1 MPPRP
6 IGIVANPASGKDIR
20 RLVAHASVFDN
31 NEKRNM
37 VKRALN
43 GAIAAGA
50 TDFLYMPSAAA
61 LVESCAEDLHEDIR
75 LRPVEVPWTDSA
87 LDTTRAA
94 ARMREAGCAVVITFG
109 GDGTNRAVAKGWLDA
124 PLIAISTGTNNVF
137 PSMLEATV
145 AGEAAGLVATGA
157 VTLDE
162 VARQAKRVR
171 ISLADGS
178 EDLALIDAVL
188 LDDPFVGA
196 RAVWRP
202 ETLRTLVLARAEPAA
217 IGLSSIG
224 GLLRPIGAKDDAGLV
239 VHAGEGGPR
248 VFAGIAP
255 GLHRE
260 IPIREVREL
269 ALGEC
274 VVLHG
279 RGTIAL
285 DGERE
290 VTLREGEEARL
301 EVVRDGPQVIDV
313 PLALRL
319 AACRGAFLINA
330 EEAADAD

>member
-1 MPPRP
+1 MPPGP

-37 VKRALN
+37 VARALY

-50 TDFLYMPSAAA
+50 TDFVYMPTPAA
-61 LVESCAEDLHEDIR
+61 LVESCVEGLDEDIS

-94 ARMREAGCAVVITFG
+94 ARMREAGCVVVITFG
-109 GDGTNRAVAKGWLDA
+109 GDGTNRAFAKGWLDA
-124 PLIAISTGTNNVF
+124 PLVPISTGTNNVF
-137 PSMLEATV
+137 PMMFEATV
-145 AGEAAGLVATGA
+145 AGAAAGLVATGA
-157 VTLDE
+157 VSIDE
-162 VARQAKRVR
+162 ASAPAKRIRV
-171 ISLADGS
+171 SMDDAT

-224 GLLRPIGAKDDAGLV
+224 GLLHPVGAKDDAGLL
-239 VHAGEGGPR
+239 VHIGEGGPH
-248 VFAGIAP
+248 VLAAIAP

-260 IPIREVREL
+260 IPVREVREL
-269 ALGEC
+269 ALGET
-274 VVLHG
+274 VILRG
-279 RGTIAL
+279 RGTLAL

-290 VTLREGEEARL
+290 ITLREGEEACL
-301 EVVRDGPQVIDV
+301 QIVRDGPRVIDV

-319 AACRGAFLINA
+319 AACRGAFVINP
-330 EEAADAD
+330 EETANAD